1 MQIREYEGIVG
12 KRVKDIIDK
21 CVGVDVED
29 HTQGVGIQLGEQRE
43 HSEEPPLVKR

>member
-1 MQIREYEGIVG
+1 MQNAVKEVEGRVMQIREYEGIVG

-29 HTQGVGIQLGEQRE
+29 HTQGVGIQLGE
-43 HSEEPPLVKR
+43 